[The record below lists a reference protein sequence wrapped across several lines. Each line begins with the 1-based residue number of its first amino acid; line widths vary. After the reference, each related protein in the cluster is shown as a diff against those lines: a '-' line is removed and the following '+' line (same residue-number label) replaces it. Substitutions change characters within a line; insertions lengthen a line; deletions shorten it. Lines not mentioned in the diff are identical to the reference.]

1 MRICMTDIDTNRIA
15 KLLAEARMAGD
26 EKTVADCIVTHE
38 RLVAGKPIKGTKAAR
53 RILKLL
59 NEAANAKE
67 AAE

>member
-1 MRICMTDIDTNRIA
+1 MRICMTDIDMDRIA
-15 KLLAEARMAGD
+15 KLLAEAKAAGD

-38 RLVAGKPIKGTKAAR
+38 RIMAGKPIKTSKAAR

-59 NEAANAKE
+59 NEAANMKD